1 MAEFPGLLEGLT
13 DLLRSGND
21 EAKEYAAWSLHSLGT
36 THQPHKRLVL
46 QALVHKLS
54 HDSHDNLLFDLFFH
68 LGGAPAVV
76 DAIVSLSDT
85 SRQIPLINKVLSKKI
100 GDKISLFARLFWE
113 GDEFKDKELLE
124 LLRSTKR
131 AAAPRSRDEAMAFR
145 GAGAPAGGGSAGA
158 SVPTHRELGDGLPPW
173 APL

>member
-1 MAEFPGLLEGLT
+1 MAGVPHLLAGLT
-13 DLLRSGND
+13 ELLRSGND
-21 EAKEYAAWSLHSLGT
+21 KTKENAAGALCSLAGNS
-36 THQPHKRLVL
+36 QPNKGLVL
-46 QALVHKLS
+46 QALLHQLS
-54 HDSHDNLLFDLFFH
+54 HDSHDERLFNLFFH

-100 GDKISLFARLFWE
+100 GDETSLIARLFWK
-113 GDEFKDKELLE
+113 GDEFKDVKLLG

-131 AAAPRSRDEAMAFR
+131 AAAAPSRDEAMAFR

-158 SVPTHRELGDGLPPW
+158 SVPTRRELGDGLPPS